1 MTSDAHKSARRG
13 LDFDDLQSTRAY
25 KGMQVYGRSKLANI
39 LFTTELARRL
49 AGTGV
54 TANCCHPG
62 VVATGFAR
70 DGDTSGVLAFGI
82 KLIKPFVLTPE
93 KGARTSVYLASS
105 PDVADVSG
113 RYFVKCKE
121 AEPTAAA
128 RDPEAAAR
136 LWAASEELVAGR
148 RLTELNQASPQVG
161 PGARP
166 TCHPEPDRHLRP
178 KVSAM
183 QASQVGTTAG
193 REGGMAIPNG
203 AGLPDAERDVLRVVG
218 RSWGWVLFFGIVTL
232 VLGILVALRPE
243 SSIYFFAFVLG
254 IWLFVSGLFRVVV
267 AIADDDDTGGM
278 RWLIAI
284 LGVLSV
290 IIGILFLRHTD
301 ETLTSLAFLIGLFW
315 VVGGMI
321 EFFTAYGDRSM
332 DARGF
337 RVVMGLLAIAA
348 GVLTLVW
355 PGITLV
361 VLAVVIGAWLAIYG
375 LLEIAVSFQLRRLA
389 KV

>member
-1 MTSDAHKSARRG
+1 
-13 LDFDDLQSTRAY
+13 
-25 KGMQVYGRSKLANI
+25 
-39 LFTTELARRL
+39 
-49 AGTGV
+49 
-54 TANCCHPG
+54 
-62 VVATGFAR
+62 
-70 DGDTSGVLAFGI
+70 
-82 KLIKPFVLTPE
+82 
-93 KGARTSVYLASS
+93 
-105 PDVADVSG
+105 
-113 RYFVKCKE
+113 
-121 AEPTAAA
+121 
-128 RDPEAAAR
+128 
-136 LWAASEELVAGR
+136 
-148 RLTELNQASPQVG
+148 
-161 PGARP
+161 
-166 TCHPEPDRHLRP
+166 
-178 KVSAM
+178 
-183 QASQVGTTAG
+183 
-193 REGGMAIPNG
+193 MAISNG
-203 AGLPDAERDVLRVVG
+203 AGLSDTDRDVLRVVG
-218 RSWGWVLFFGIVTL
+218 RSWGWVLFFGIVTV
-232 VLGILVALRPE
+232 VLGVLVALRPE

-254 IWLFVSGLFRVVV
+254 IWLFVSGLFRIVV
-267 AIADDDDTGGM
+267 AIADDNDTGGT
-278 RWLIAI
+278 RWLAAI

-375 LLEIAVSFQLRRLA
+375 LLEIAVSFQLRRLS

>member
-1 MTSDAHKSARRG
+1 
-13 LDFDDLQSTRAY
+13 
-25 KGMQVYGRSKLANI
+25 
-39 LFTTELARRL
+39 
-49 AGTGV
+49 
-54 TANCCHPG
+54 
-62 VVATGFAR
+62 
-70 DGDTSGVLAFGI
+70 
-82 KLIKPFVLTPE
+82 
-93 KGARTSVYLASS
+93 
-105 PDVADVSG
+105 
-113 RYFVKCKE
+113 
-121 AEPTAAA
+121 
-128 RDPEAAAR
+128 
-136 LWAASEELVAGR
+136 
-148 RLTELNQASPQVG
+148 
-161 PGARP
+161 
-166 TCHPEPDRHLRP
+166 
-178 KVSAM
+178 M